1 MEEST
6 ATVYHVWSNWRRG

>member
-1 MEEST
+1 MEAST